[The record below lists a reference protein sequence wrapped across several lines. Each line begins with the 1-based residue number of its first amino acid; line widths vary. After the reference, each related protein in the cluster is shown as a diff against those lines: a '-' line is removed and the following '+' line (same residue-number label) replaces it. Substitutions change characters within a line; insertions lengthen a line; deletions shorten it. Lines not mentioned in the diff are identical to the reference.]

1 MILGRLIR
9 AIRAEHLS
17 MIPVK
22 WLTKIFV
29 IGDVLSFTIQAGGGG
44 LQSAGL
50 KTFKIGE
57 KIIVGGLFVQI
68 IMFTFFVITAGI
80 FHARISKN
88 PPVATTV
95 PWKRHLIV
103 IYLTGGLILVRSV
116 FRVVEFLQGNAGYL
130 ISHEIFLYIFDAVL
144 MASVMAIFAVWYIAD
159 LSVKDRASSEAVLL
173 GSMGN
178 HAKGEHTGYRR
189 VVEPDQLA

>member
-1 MILGRLIR
+1 
-9 AIRAEHLS
+9 